1 MKVAITGA
9 SGFIGSRL
17 LARHLAQGD
26 AVRVL
31 SRYPSRFFPAGV
43 ELYVGNLEES
53 ACDLGAFANGVD
65 LLYHC
70 AGELQDRK
78 RMRQVHVEG
87 TRQLLK
93 AFRAHPGRWVQ
104 LSSVGAYGAR
114 QTGTVSEDDLPN
126 PVGEYEVT
134 KTAADNLVRESG
146 LDHVILRPSNVFGA
160 GMPNQSLIQMARMV
174 RMGLFFFIGKPG
186 ASANY
191 VHVDNVVESMLLCG
205 RADAARGRT
214 YIISDWRPMESFI
227 GSMAR
232 LMGCPEPSLHMPES
246 LVRSIVSMGSLLSS
260 FPLTPARVDALT
272 TRTIYSTERLQNELG
287 FVFPVSMEAG
297 LKELLAGAGL
307 LCGRQ

>member
-31 SRYPSRFFPAGV
+31 SRDASRSFAAGV
-43 ELYVGNLEES
+43 ELCVGDLGES
-53 ACDLGAFANGVD
+53 SCDLSAFVSGVD

-93 AFRAHPGRWVQ
+93 AFRTHPGRWVQ

-114 QTGTVSEDDLPN
+114 QTGAVSEDDLPN

-134 KTAADNLVRESG
+134 KTAADDLVRESG

-160 GMPNQSLIQMARMV
+160 RMPNQSLIQMAGMV
-174 RMGLFFFIGKPG
+174 RKGLFFFIGKPG

-191 VHVDNVVESMLLCG
+191 VHVDNVVEALLLCG

-246 LVRSIVSMGSLLSS
+246 LVRGIASMGSLLSS

-307 LCGRQ
+307 LCRRQ